1 MTRAGRTATLLWG
14 LLGVIAVAIVARAS
28 YTADLSAFLPRR
40 ASATQRLLVDQL
52 RSGPAAHLI
61 FAAIEGADAPTRA
74 QISTQL
80 AQRLRSDPAFVG
92 VNNGDA
98 AQLQR
103 DREFL
108 FEHRYLLSARVTPQ
122 HFGASGLHAAISDS
136 LDTLAAPEGELLKPL
151 FARDPTAEMLGII
164 DSLDQSH
171 APHITAGVWASPD
184 GQRALLVA
192 QTRAAGSDTDAQ
204 EAACQAIRRAFAA
217 ALAALPAA
225 RRDALKLQMGGPPV
239 IAVAA
244 RTTIKGEVVRLSCIS
259 AALTATL
266 LLVVYRSLPTL
277 ALTLVPVGSG
287 ALTGVAAV
295 ALAFPAVHGVTLGF
309 GITLIGE
316 AVDYSIY
323 LFVQNAPDFRRSVW
337 PTIRLG
343 VLTSICGF
351 AALLPSAFT
360 GLAQLGLY
368 SIAGLIA
375 AALVTRFV
383 LPAWRPRTLSI
394 RDLAPA
400 GVRLGR
406 LLERLRPARA
416 ALLLVP
422 LLAGATLY
430 LHRGTLWN
438 RELSALSPIP
448 AAQQALEARLRAD
461 AGAPDLRYVVVAPAA
476 NPEDALVAAEAV
488 STRLRPLVDAGVI
501 GGFESASRYLPAR
514 ATQRARQQ
522 SLPAPAELQARLQQ
536 ALTGLPIS
544 PTRLQFFVQDVGR
557 ARNARALTRADLE
570 GTSLA
575 RAVDALLV
583 QSGTGWSALLPVS
596 AAGSADLPASAVA
609 LLRAAAAGAG
619 PWHARLLDLKSEA
632 DQLYSS
638 YLLDAVQLA
647 LAGLGAIVLLLL
659 LALRSPARVAR
670 VVTPL
675 ALSVLAVAGVLVSFG
690 QQLTILHVVGMLLIV
705 AVGSNYA
712 LFFDR
717 SSAQPQRGSMPL
729 TLASLLVA
737 NLATV
742 MTFGVLASSSVPVLA
757 DLGSTVAPGT
767 LLALLFAALLARPT
781 APGGLGAAARPAAPA
796 PTGAPPPF
804 ASRGSP

>member
-14 LLGVIAVAIVARAS
+14 LLGVVAAGIVARAS

-122 HFGASGLHAAISDS
+122 HFSASGLHAAISDS

-151 FARDPTAEMLGII
+151 FARDPTGEMLGII
-164 DSLDQSH
+164 DSLDESH
-171 APHITAGVWASPD
+171 APHTTAGVWTSPD

-204 EAACQAIRRAFAA
+204 EAACQAIRRAFATA
-217 ALAALPAA
+217 FAALPAA

-259 AALTATL
+259 AVLTATL

-400 GVRLGR
+400 GARLGWW
-406 LLERLRPARA
+406 LERLRPARA

-461 AGAPDLRYVVVAPAA
+461 TGAPDLRYVVVAPAA
-476 NPEDALVAAEAV
+476 DREDALVAAEAL
-488 STRLRPLVDAGVI
+488 STRLSPLVDAGVI

-514 ATQRARQQ
+514 ATQRARQE
-522 SLPAPAELQARLQQ
+522 SLPPPAELQARLQQ

-544 PTRLQFFVQDVGR
+544 PTRLQPFVQDVER
-557 ARNARALTRADLE
+557 ARNARALTPADLE

-583 QSGTGWSALLPVS
+583 KSGTGWSALLPVS
-596 AAGSADLPASAVA
+596 AAGSADLPASAVER
-609 LLRAAAAGAG
+609 LRAAAAGAG

-632 DQLYSS
+632 DQLYSG
-638 YLLDAVQLA
+638 YLMDAVRLA

-675 ALSVLAVAGVLVSFG
+675 ALSVLAVAGLLVSFG
-690 QQLTILHVVGMLLIV
+690 RQLTILHVVGMLLIV

-729 TLASLLVA
+729 VLASLLVA

-767 LLALLFAALLARPT
+767 LLALLFAALLARP
-781 APGGLGAAARPAAPA
+781 ARDA
-796 PTGAPPPF
+796 
-804 ASRGSP
+804 